1 MWMFNTDSLSTYS
14 ACNIRNKYFFAQTD
28 FGQKYFD
35 YHQEGSMMWYLV
47 WCLVWCGI
55 WCGPPVSGGVCP
67 AVRQTHDNLI
77 IQYVQVK
84 Y

>member
-1 MWMFNTDSLSTYS
+1 
-14 ACNIRNKYFFAQTD
+14 
-28 FGQKYFD
+28 
-35 YHQEGSMMWYLV
+35 MMWYLV